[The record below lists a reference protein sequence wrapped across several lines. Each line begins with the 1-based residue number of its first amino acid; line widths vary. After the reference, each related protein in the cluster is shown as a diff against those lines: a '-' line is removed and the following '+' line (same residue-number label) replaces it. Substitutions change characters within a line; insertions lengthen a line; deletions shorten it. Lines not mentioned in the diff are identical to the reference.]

1 MHRVDEAA
9 RHHRARLR
17 TGVLGAVAAILLLFA
32 APVASAADVTDP
44 PGGEVRSLHVS
55 TPQNGAVVE
64 TATPTFSGTATPGDL
79 IVVNYTPAL
88 EWGGTAGTVTVDSEG
103 DWTIAQADF
112 SGASVGT
119 TVFRVTVSAVAP
131 GGEGRPGD
139 VQLDLTFATPPVT
152 SVDLAV
158 LSPQNNGV
166 AGPHLEFAGN
176 GWPGK
181 TVIIDYID
189 SAGNV
194 RQAGTGTVADLGRWV
209 VIAAFP
215 DEPATTHPIQ
225 VTVQQAEAD
234 GTRILNTVSLT
245 LTYQPSPSSGDPEV
259 TEPGAAPPAID
270 AGTQNRP
277 KALAA
282 TGGDDAVTLLPV
294 AAVILLSG
302 LGAFMATRRVRAARR

>member
-1 MHRVDEAA
+1 
-9 RHHRARLR
+9 
-17 TGVLGAVAAILLLFA
+17 VLGGVAAVLLLFA
-32 APVASAADVTDP
+32 APAASAADVTDP
-44 PGGEVRSLHVS
+44 PGVEVRSLHVA

-79 IVVNYTPAL
+79 IVVNYTPSL

-139 VQLDLTFATPPVT
+139 VRLDLTFATPPVT

-194 RQAGTGTVADLGRWV
+194 RQAGTGTVDDLGRWV

-245 LTYQPSPSSGDPEV
+245 LTYQPSPSSGDPDASA
-259 TEPGAAPPAID
+259 PGAAPPTSD

-277 KALAA
+277 RALAA
-282 TGGDDAVTLLPV
+282 TGGDAAVTLLPV
-294 AAVILLSG
+294 AAVLLLSG
-302 LGAFMATRRVRAARR
+302 LAAFIAARRVQAARR